1 MWGIFAPKKKKRKL
15 SRVFTRRGKKK
26 QNALI
31 KKVVWKQKE
40 RERSRVYIYSN
51 IYTTTKPAQ
60 KRAQRAL
67 LRERKKEEKKMA
79 SPLLSPSSSSSV
91 SIAARGALACVVYVS
106 EGRRLDVVKA
116 IESVA
121 KTTTTRK
128 SLLREKNA
136 SDDADAAGISR
147 KNNNTTIDIDGE
159 GEEVKLVKTFVDAPY
174 NRTGFTFAVRTD
186 VVEDDVDDGTMR
198 RGTTTSS
205 TTASSAR
212 NARAKRNDVV
222 SRLVANKVHE
232 VAQSAFLEIG
242 SFRKHS
248 ATHPRLGIVDHVSV
262 HPIGT
267 CDMDA
272 AKAAARAVG
281 RRFGGELGVNSYM
294 YGYATMNENVGANTN
309 NRNNTNND
317 NKTSS
322 SSNGSN
328 SRRELAEIRRKLGY
342 FSANGE
348 GETWVGASDLY
359 YRMQK
364 WEEKPDFGTGEKN
377 DVEEKGVCCVGAVP
391 FVVNYNVPM
400 VCELSDWSQEKL
412 VLDLGK
418 QIAKRVSQRNE
429 IDGLPNVQSMALM
442 RTTTN
447 EKEDASSSG
456 NKDMTMEIEIACN
469 LVDETSS
476 TTREQVQK
484 KIEELMPELLVE
496 NASRGVKLNGVACQI
511 GKGYVTNLQPQD
523 FLDSVSTK

>member
-1 MWGIFAPKKKKRKL
+1 
-15 SRVFTRRGKKK
+15 
-26 QNALI
+26 
-31 KKVVWKQKE
+31 
-40 RERSRVYIYSN
+40 
-51 IYTTTKPAQ
+51 
-60 KRAQRAL
+60 
-67 LRERKKEEKKMA
+67 MA
-79 SPLLSPSSSSSV
+79 SPLSPLNPSSV

-121 KTTTTRK
+121 MRTTRK
-128 SLLREKNA
+128 SHLREKNE
-136 SDDADAAGISR
+136 
-147 KNNNTTIDIDGE
+147 E

-186 VVEDDVDDGTMR
+186 GVEDDVDDETMR

-205 TTASSAR
+205 SSTTA

-267 CDMDA
+267 CDMDQ

-309 NRNNTNND
+309 NRNNSDND
-317 NKTSS
+317 NTTS

-348 GETWVGASDLY
+348 GETWVGASDVY

-429 IDGLPNVQSMALM
+429 SDGLPNVQSMALM

-456 NKDMTMEIEIACN
+456 NKNMTMEIEIACN
-469 LVDETSS
+469 LLDETSS

-523 FLDSVSTK
+523 FLDAVSTK

>member
-1 MWGIFAPKKKKRKL
+1 M
-15 SRVFTRRGKKK
+15 
-26 QNALI
+26 
-31 KKVVWKQKE
+31 
-40 RERSRVYIYSN
+40 
-51 IYTTTKPAQ
+51 
-60 KRAQRAL
+60 
-67 LRERKKEEKKMA
+67 
-79 SPLLSPSSSSSV
+79 
-91 SIAARGALACVVYVS
+91 
-106 EGRRLDVVKA
+106 VKA

-121 KTTTTRK
+121 MRTTRK
-128 SLLREKNA
+128 SNLREKNE
-136 SDDADAAGISR
+136 
-147 KNNNTTIDIDGE
+147 E

-186 VVEDDVDDGTMR
+186 GVEDDVDDETMR

-205 TTASSAR
+205 SSTAA
-212 NARAKRNDVV
+212 NARAKQNDVV

-309 NRNNTNND
+309 NRNNSNNG
-317 NKTSS
+317 NKTN

-348 GETWVGASDLY
+348 GETWVGASDVY

-364 WEEKPDFGTGEKN
+364 WEVKPDFGTGEKN

-429 IDGLPNVQSMALM
+429 SDGLPNVQSMALM

-456 NKDMTMEIEIACN
+456 NKNMTMEIEIACN
-469 LVDETSS
+469 LLDETSS

-523 FLDSVSTK
+523 FLDAVSTK

>member
-1 MWGIFAPKKKKRKL
+1 
-15 SRVFTRRGKKK
+15 
-26 QNALI
+26 
-31 KKVVWKQKE
+31 
-40 RERSRVYIYSN
+40 
-51 IYTTTKPAQ
+51 
-60 KRAQRAL
+60 
-67 LRERKKEEKKMA
+67 MA
-79 SPLLSPSSSSSV
+79 SPLSPLNPSSV

-121 KTTTTRK
+121 MTRK
-128 SLLREKNA
+128 SLREKNVSNNNIA
-136 SDDADAAGISR
+136 TATNNNGF
-147 KNNNTTIDIDGE
+147 NNTTIDE
-159 GEEVKLVKTFVDAPY
+159 ECEEVKLVKTFVDAPY

-186 VVEDDVDDGTMR
+186 GVEDDVDDERMR

-205 TTASSAR
+205 SSTAA

-309 NRNNTNND
+309 NRNNSNND
-317 NKTSS
+317 NKTNSS
-322 SSNGSN
+322 SGSN

-348 GETWVGASDLY
+348 GETWVGASDVY

-429 IDGLPNVQSMALM
+429 SDGLPNVQSMALM
-442 RTTTN
+442 RTTTS

-456 NKDMTMEIEIACN
+456 NKNMTMEIEIACN
-469 LVDETSS
+469 LLDETSS

-523 FLDSVSTK
+523 FLDAVSTK

>member
-1 MWGIFAPKKKKRKL
+1 M
-15 SRVFTRRGKKK
+15 
-26 QNALI
+26 
-31 KKVVWKQKE
+31 
-40 RERSRVYIYSN
+40 
-51 IYTTTKPAQ
+51 
-60 KRAQRAL
+60 
-67 LRERKKEEKKMA
+67 
-79 SPLLSPSSSSSV
+79 
-91 SIAARGALACVVYVS
+91 
-106 EGRRLDVVKA
+106 VKA

-121 KTTTTRK
+121 KMSRK
-128 SLLREKNA
+128 SKTMRLLLREKNVSNDSA
-136 SDDADAAGISR
+136 VATSTSSSSSAAGISR
-147 KNNNTTIDIDGE
+147 ENNNDEE
-159 GEEVKLVKTFVDAPY
+159 GDEVKLVKTFVDAPY

-186 VVEDDVDDGTMR
+186 VVEDDDVETMR
-198 RGTTTSS
+198 RGTTTSTS
-205 TTASSAR
+205 TSSAR
-212 NARAKRNDVV
+212 NGRAKGNDVV

-267 CDMDA
+267 CDMDQ

-281 RRFGGELGVNSYM
+281 RRFGGELGVNAYM

-309 NRNNTNND
+309 DRNNTNND
-317 NKTSS
+317 NNNTS
-322 SSNGSN
+322 SSNGSS

-348 GETWVGASDLY
+348 GETWVGASDVY

-429 IDGLPNVQSMALM
+429 SDGLPNVQSMALM

-447 EKEDASSSG
+447 ENASSSG
-456 NKDMTMEIEIACN
+456 NKNMTMEIEIACN
-469 LVDETSS
+469 LLDETSS

-523 FLDSVSTK
+523 FLDAVSTK

>member
-1 MWGIFAPKKKKRKL
+1 
-15 SRVFTRRGKKK
+15 
-26 QNALI
+26 
-31 KKVVWKQKE
+31 
-40 RERSRVYIYSN
+40 
-51 IYTTTKPAQ
+51 
-60 KRAQRAL
+60 
-67 LRERKKEEKKMA
+67 MA
-79 SPLLSPSSSSSV
+79 SALSPSSSPSV
-91 SIAARGALACVVYVS
+91 SIARGALACVVYVS

-121 KTTTTRK
+121 KMSRK
-128 SLLREKNA
+128 TSSLREKNVSNDSA
-136 SDDADAAGISR
+136 VATSTSSAAGISR
-147 KNNNTTIDIDGE
+147 ESNNDE
-159 GEEVKLVKTFVDAPY
+159 QGEEVKLVKTFVDAPY

-186 VVEDDVDDGTMR
+186 VVEGDDVETMR
-198 RGTTTSS
+198 RGTTTSTS
-205 TTASSAR
+205 AAR
-212 NARAKRNDVV
+212 NDRAKRNDVV

-267 CDMDA
+267 CDMDQ

-281 RRFGGELGVNSYM
+281 RRFGGELGVNAYM

-317 NKTSS
+317 NNTTTSS
-322 SSNGSN
+322 DGSN
-328 SRRELAEIRRKLGY
+328 TRRELAEIRRKLGY

-348 GETWVGASDLY
+348 GETWVGASDVY

-456 NKDMTMEIEIACN
+456 NKSMTMEIEIACN
-469 LVDETSS
+469 LLDETSS

-523 FLDSVSTK
+523 FLDAVSTK

>member
-1 MWGIFAPKKKKRKL
+1 M
-15 SRVFTRRGKKK
+15 
-26 QNALI
+26 
-31 KKVVWKQKE
+31 
-40 RERSRVYIYSN
+40 
-51 IYTTTKPAQ
+51 
-60 KRAQRAL
+60 
-67 LRERKKEEKKMA
+67 
-79 SPLLSPSSSSSV
+79 
-91 SIAARGALACVVYVS
+91 
-106 EGRRLDVVKA
+106 VKA

-121 KTTTTRK
+121 MRTTRK
-128 SLLREKNA
+128 SNLR
-136 SDDADAAGISR
+136 
-147 KNNNTTIDIDGE
+147 

-186 VVEDDVDDGTMR
+186 GVEDDVDDETMR

-205 TTASSAR
+205 SSTAA

-309 NRNNTNND
+309 NRNNSNND
-317 NKTSS
+317 NKTN

-348 GETWVGASDLY
+348 GETWVGASDVY

-429 IDGLPNVQSMALM
+429 SDGLPNVQSMALM

-456 NKDMTMEIEIACN
+456 NKNMTMEIEIACN
-469 LVDETSS
+469 LLDETSS

-523 FLDSVSTK
+523 FLDAVSTK

>member
-1 MWGIFAPKKKKRKL
+1 M
-15 SRVFTRRGKKK
+15 
-26 QNALI
+26 
-31 KKVVWKQKE
+31 
-40 RERSRVYIYSN
+40 
-51 IYTTTKPAQ
+51 
-60 KRAQRAL
+60 
-67 LRERKKEEKKMA
+67 
-79 SPLLSPSSSSSV
+79 
-91 SIAARGALACVVYVS
+91 
-106 EGRRLDVVKA
+106 VKA

-121 KTTTTRK
+121 KMSRK
-128 SLLREKNA
+128 SKTMRLLREKNVSNDSA
-136 SDDADAAGISR
+136 VAISTSSSAAGISR
-147 KNNNTTIDIDGE
+147 TNNNDE
-159 GEEVKLVKTFVDAPY
+159 EENEEVKLVKTFVDAPY

-186 VVEDDVDDGTMR
+186 VVEDDDVETMR
-198 RGTTTSS
+198 RGTTTSTS
-205 TTASSAR
+205 AAR
-212 NARAKRNDVV
+212 NGRAKRNDVV

-317 NKTSS
+317 NNTYISD
-322 SSNGSN
+322 GSN

-348 GETWVGASDLY
+348 GETWVGASDVY

-447 EKEDASSSG
+447 EKKDASSSG
-456 NKDMTMEIEIACN
+456 NKSMTMEIEIACN
-469 LVDETSS
+469 LLDETSS

-523 FLDSVSTK
+523 FLDAVSTK

>member
-1 MWGIFAPKKKKRKL
+1 
-15 SRVFTRRGKKK
+15 
-26 QNALI
+26 
-31 KKVVWKQKE
+31 
-40 RERSRVYIYSN
+40 
-51 IYTTTKPAQ
+51 
-60 KRAQRAL
+60 
-67 LRERKKEEKKMA
+67 
-79 SPLLSPSSSSSV
+79 
-91 SIAARGALACVVYVS
+91 
-106 EGRRLDVVKA
+106 LDVVKA

-121 KTTTTRK
+121 KMSRRK
-128 SLLREKNA
+128 SKTMSLLREKNVSNDSA
-136 SDDADAAGISR
+136 VATSSSSSSSSSSAEGISR
-147 KNNNTTIDIDGE
+147 KSNDEEEN
-159 GEEVKLVKTFVDAPY
+159 EEVKLVKTFVDAPY

-186 VVEDDVDDGTMR
+186 VVEDDDVETMR
-198 RGTTTSS
+198 RGTTTS
-205 TTASSAR
+205 TSSAR
-212 NARAKRNDVV
+212 NYARAKRNDVV

-267 CDMDA
+267 CDMDQ

-281 RRFGGELGVNSYM
+281 RRFGGELGVNTYM

-309 NRNNTNND
+309 NRNNSDND
-317 NKTSS
+317 NTTTSG
-322 SSNGSN
+322 NGSN

-348 GETWVGASDLY
+348 GETWVGASDVY

-364 WEEKPDFGTGEKN
+364 WEEKPDFGTGEKS

-447 EKEDASSSG
+447 ENEDALSSG
-456 NKDMTMEIEIACN
+456 NKNMTMEIEIACN
-469 LVDETSS
+469 LLDETSS

-523 FLDSVSTK
+523 FLDAVSTK

>member
-1 MWGIFAPKKKKRKL
+1 
-15 SRVFTRRGKKK
+15 
-26 QNALI
+26 
-31 KKVVWKQKE
+31 
-40 RERSRVYIYSN
+40 
-51 IYTTTKPAQ
+51 
-60 KRAQRAL
+60 
-67 LRERKKEEKKMA
+67 
-79 SPLLSPSSSSSV
+79 
-91 SIAARGALACVVYVS
+91 
-106 EGRRLDVVKA
+106 
-116 IESVA
+116 
-121 KTTTTRK
+121 
-128 SLLREKNA
+128 
-136 SDDADAAGISR
+136 
-147 KNNNTTIDIDGE
+147 
-159 GEEVKLVKTFVDAPY
+159 
-174 NRTGFTFAVRTD
+174 
-186 VVEDDVDDGTMR
+186 MR

-205 TTASSAR
+205 SSTAA

-309 NRNNTNND
+309 NRNNSNND
-317 NKTSS
+317 NKTN

-348 GETWVGASDLY
+348 GETWVGASDVY

-429 IDGLPNVQSMALM
+429 SDGLPNVQSMALM

-456 NKDMTMEIEIACN
+456 NKNMTMEIEIACN
-469 LVDETSS
+469 LLDETSS

-523 FLDSVSTK
+523 FLDAVSTK